1 MWFLET
7 EFVGR
12 PVSTWLLAVGV
23 GFATLGA
30 LVGLR
35 RLAARRLAALAGTD
49 ATTLAGMSAE
59 LVAGTR
65 IAFLAVIAAFAGAFV
80 VGGGAHDVMSRV
92 AILALL
98 LQGAI
103 WTQHV
108 LAQSIADYG
117 RRRATEDPGAAM
129 TVRAVGFVARLALWS
144 LVLILA
150 LGNLGIDVTAL
161 VAGLGVGG
169 IAVALAVQNILGD
182 LFASLSIVLDK
193 PFVQGDFIIVGD
205 FMGAV
210 DHVGLKTTRVR
221 SLGGEQIIFSNADLL
236 SSRIRNYKRMAERRV
251 VFKIGVTYDTPLAR
265 LEEIP
270 AMLREVVE
278 ARPKVRFDRAHFKAF
293 GDFSLDFEVVYY
305 VLDPDFNV
313 HMDTQQAINF
323 DVLRRFQAM
332 EVAFAFP
339 TQSIQM
345 LERGAAVEAIGA
357 RAAS

>member
-1 MWFLET
+1 MWLLEY
-7 EFVGR
+7 EVVGR
-12 PVSTWLLAVGV
+12 PVATWLLAIGAA
-23 GFATLGA
+23 GITLGA
-30 LVGLR
+30 LFGLR
-35 RLAARRLAALAGTD
+35 RLAARRLALIAGTEEG
-49 ATTLAGMSAE
+49 TLAGLASE

-65 IAFLAVIAAFAGAFV
+65 FAFLAVIAAFAASSV
-80 VGGGAHDVMSRV
+80 IGGGAHALLSRV
-92 AILALL
+92 AILAVL
-98 LQGAI
+98 LQGAV
-103 WTQHV
+103 W
-108 LAQSIADYG
+108 AQRMMAYYIVDYG

-293 GDFSLDFEVVYY
+293 GDYSLDFEVVYY

-332 EVAFAFP
+332 EVEFAFP
-339 TQSIQM
+339 TRSIQM